1 MIFFALQSWKLA
13 LTFQSSTKAS
23 ALIFRPIPPPTSRST
38 PKAHSTSRST
48 STPVYMYSK
57 PTGGRFC
64 RWEISLENI
73 NPISRENSN
82 VKRVLVYMK
91 SCTPL
96 LYKGPTIFVF
106 WGGAWISCSV
116 IYYAF
121 FLQYVQRHIY
131 RWKGEIE
138 AVNFIVA
145 KQLKKTHT
153 LPNGVGLRHVYLLY
167 LQLIVTFS
175 SDIVL
180 CININYTIIRFTN
193 YTLPPPQIN
202 SFRRIKGLNILQ
214 IHLQDRSSH

>member
-1 MIFFALQSWKLA
+1 
-13 LTFQSSTKAS
+13 
-23 ALIFRPIPPPTSRST
+23 
-38 PKAHSTSRST
+38 
-48 STPVYMYSK
+48 MYSK

-91 SCTPL
+91 SCLTPL

-106 WGGAWISCSV
+106 WGGAWISRSV

-167 LQLIVTFS
+167 LELIVTFS

-193 YTLPPPQIN
+193 YTPHQIN